1 MTDNEGSERSMTEGT
16 TPLRPGDRAPD
27 VALPAVTREGTLS
40 LAEYRER
47 NPVLLALFRGLY

>member
-1 MTDNEGSERSMTEGT
+1 MTAAT

-47 NPVLLALFRGLY
+47 NAVFLALFRGLY